1 MPLQLVRQDITR
13 MHVDAIVN
21 AANTRLLMGGGV
33 CGAIFRAAGARR
45 MQEACDR
52 LSPIRTGDA
61 VETPGFDLPARYVI
75 HTAGPVWQG
84 GEHGEENQLRACYRN
99 ALALALQL
107 NCTSIAFPLISGGIY
122 GYPKSDALRV
132 AVDEI
137 RRFLDGPLPNH
148 GGSWSDSDGLRPGH
162 GSADGA
168 AVGRSTSGD
177 DPREAQEPRERDDL
191 DVYLCVF
198 DRSAFALA
206 TELDRRVEAYIDD
219 HYAAGHEDRSRDL
232 ERELRGFEAVDGAGT
247 EFAAVPVVTAGPAG
261 AAAPTAA
268 GSPAAPQSRRY
279 AEDDVLADLDEP
291 FNVILLRLIDARGFD
306 DVAVYKRA
314 NISRK
319 LFSKIRCG
327 NGYMPGKKTVLAL
340 AIALRLDIDETGDL
354 LACAGY
360 ALSRSVK
367 FDVIVEF
374 FIVHGIYDVFTINET
389 LFRYDQ
395 PLLGQ

>member
-1 MPLQLVRQDITR
+1 MPLHLVRQDITV

-45 MQEACDR
+45 MQQACDS
-52 LSPIRTGDA
+52 LSPIRTGEA
-61 VETPGFDLPARYVI
+61 VATPGFDLPARFVI

-84 GEHGEENQLRACYRN
+84 GDHGEERLLRDCYHN
-99 ALALALQL
+99 ALALALHMG
-107 NCTSIAFPLISGGIY
+107 CASVAFPLISGGIF
-122 GYPKSDALRV
+122 GYPKAEALHV

-137 RRFLDGPLPNH
+137 RRFL
-148 GGSWSDSDGLRPGH
+148 
-162 GSADGA
+162 
-168 AVGRSTSGD
+168 
-177 DPREAQEPRERDDL
+177 ERDDADL
-191 DVYLCVF
+191 EVTLCVF
-198 DRSAFALA
+198 DAGALA
-206 TELDRRVEAYIDD
+206 AADGLDARIDAYIDD
-219 HYAAGHEDRSRDL
+219 HYVAAHRGMRDRSREFDVL
-232 ERELRGFEAVDGAGT
+232 GLQPPAGFDGAVETGVA
-247 EFAAVPVVTAGPAG
+247 EEPQESFAPM
-261 AAAPTAA
+261 AAP
-268 GSPAAPQSRRY
+268 SAAPESTSESAPTPRR
-279 AEDDVLADLDEP
+279 AEALRPRKASAPQPRRASQVTDDVLADLDEP
-291 FNVILLRLIDARGFD
+291 FNVILMRLIDAKGAD
-306 DVAVYKRA
+306 DVDVYKRA

-340 AIALRLDIDETGDL
+340 AIALRLDIDETEDL

-360 ALSRSVK
+360 ALSHSVK

-374 FIVHGIYDVFTINET
+374 FIVHGVFDVFTINET